1 MSAGRHNFGKASADA
16 LADGESRAILDKAI
30 LQIHA
35 LRQRSVDAMP
45 DFTERRARAVA
56 VRQATL
62 DRLPDLLETLEASVV
77 AAGGS
82 VHFAEDAP
90 QASRLITDLLTARGV
105 RLAVKSKSMVS
116 EEIGLNEALAAA
128 GIEAVETDLGEYIIQ
143 LMGQKP
149 SHILAPAL
157 HVSKEQV
164 SALFAEKFG
173 RTSTDIPEMT
183 RIARDSLRAKFLAAD
198 AGITG
203 ANIAVAETG
212 TVMVLENEGNIRLT
226 GSCPPIH
233 VALMT
238 LEKVVGSLAE
248 AAAVLDIL
256 PPSATGQTLPVH
268 LSLFTGARRDG
279 ERDGPREMHLVILDN
294 GRSELLAD
302 PILRPILKC
311 IRCGAC
317 LNVCPVY
324 QSVGGHAYGSV
335 YPGPMGSILSSVLKD
350 AAGDARQPFA
360 CTHCGAC
367 AEACPAGIDHPVLL
381 QELRRRQAVGQ
392 GTDTATKSYAALAR
406 HPLLF
411 DAAAAWARTVDPRLD
426 RVAAMAPDGPVGKF
440 LRGRKFPGLSKPFS
454 RRFKAMA
461 KRLSRAQAKGGRS

>member
-1 MSAGRHNFGKASADA
+1 MSADRHDFAKAAAAA
-16 LADGESRAILDKAI
+16 LADDTSRTIWDKAI
-30 LQIHA
+30 FHIHA

-45 DFTERRARAVA
+45 DFPERRARAVA
-56 VRQATL
+56 VREATL
-62 DRLPDLLETLEASVV
+62 ARLPELLETLEASVT
-77 AAGGS
+77 AAGGV
-82 VHFAEDAP
+82 VHFAGDAE
-90 QASRLITDLLTARGV
+90 QAAKTIADLLVARGV

-116 EEIGLNEALAAA
+116 EEIGLNDALAAA

-143 LMGQKP
+143 LLGQRP
-149 SHILAPAL
+149 SHIIAPAL

-164 SALFAEKFG
+164 SALFQEKFG

-203 ANIAVAETG
+203 ANIAVAATG

-233 VALMT
+233 VALMS
-238 LEKVVGSLAE
+238 LEKVVGTLAE

-294 GRSELLAD
+294 GRSDILAD
-302 PILRPILKC
+302 PLLRPILKC
-311 IRCGAC
+311 IRCSAC

-335 YPGPMGSILSSVLKD
+335 YPGPMGAVLSSILKNSS
-350 AAGDARQPFA
+350 GDVRQPFA

-367 AEACPAGIDHPVLL
+367 AAACPVGIDHPGIL
-381 QELRRRQAVGQ
+381 QELRCRAASQ
-392 GTDTATKSYAALAR
+392 GTDAATRGYAALAR

-411 DAAAAWARTVDPRLD
+411 EAAAAWARTVDPQLR
-426 RVAAMAPDGPVGKF
+426 RVVAMAPDGPVGRF
-440 LRGRKFPGLSKPFS
+440 LHGRKFPGLSKPFS

-461 KRLSRAQAKGGRS
+461 KRLSQAREGGRS